1 MNDFKNF
8 KAKLDEKKGLWDNIH
23 AKRKRGEKP
32 NPPGHPDRPTAQD
45 FKDAQKTSKKE
56 SVEEKKLTPAEIK
69 KREEIAKAMER
80 DNPGMDMGKKMAIAT
95 ATAKKVAEEVRQID
109 ELSPNTLSRYVKK
122 ADKQADKASDSYSRA
137 AARRSDFASD
147 TPAMAKNAK
156 KFAKRDAGAA
166 LARKKLANQNEAV
179 DLDKAS
185 KSDMLCKE
193 CGDQFGKPTNEKC
206 MYDAYDKLGENWVTK
221 EMYEGLDIT
230 EISLDMLTKKISNSG
245 MATTKKAN
253 KMDKTKND
261 LAALKARLAGKPALA
276 KEAKE
281 DDEPASPDEA
291 SMALKQLE
299 FIEYAAEEMMDHI
312 KSGKEFPEWFQN
324 KLSKAHSE
332 IEGLHSSMGEH
343 GEDEEDMKEAVRRKG
358 APKMKGDFFAMQ
370 RAKDAELNKALGRT
384 KTGRKKPVRQM
395 TSTQRSLAQL
405 RREETELDE
414 GISNNMRLI
423 SKIKNSGVVKSGS
436 MSKDTKPAPK
446 KEGID
451 TAADK
456 KPEKF
461 IKPDGKIGVRMVP
474 MDKNIV
480 DKDK

>member
-69 KREEIAKAMER
+69 GDNKETEVSEVSMDTAKSAYYRRKSQAQGAAHQGSMDYAKKQMAKARKTKSYIDKRESVEEKKLTPAEMKKREEIAKAMER

-95 ATAKKVAEEVRQID
+95 ATAKKVAEEV
-109 ELSPNTLSRYVKK
+109 E
-122 ADKQADKASDSYSRA
+122 
-137 AARRSDFASD
+137 
-147 TPAMAKNAK
+147 
-156 KFAKRDAGAA
+156 
-166 LARKKLANQNEAV
+166 
-179 DLDKAS
+179 
-185 KSDMLCKE
+185 
-193 CGDQFGKPTNEKC
+193 
-206 MYDAYDKLGENWVTK
+206 
-221 EMYEGLDIT
+221 LDIT

-245 MATTKKAN
+245 MTTTKKAN

-261 LAALKARLAGKPALA
+261 LAAMKARLSGKPALA
-276 KEAKE
+276 KEAYE

-291 SMALKQLE
+291 SMAMRQLG
-299 FIEYAAEEMMDHI
+299 FIEYAAEEVMDHI
-312 KSGKEFPEWFQN
+312 KAGKEFPEWMQN
-324 KLSKAHSE
+324 KLSKLHGQMES
-332 IEGLHSSMGEH
+332 LHSALGDH

-358 APKMKGDFFAMQ
+358 APKMTGDSFAMQ
-370 RAKDAELNKALGRT
+370 RAKDAELNKALDRT

-446 KEGID
+446 KEGVN
-451 TAADK
+451 TADR

-461 IKPDGKIGVRMVP
+461 IKPDGKIGIRMVP

-480 DKDK
+480 DKNK

>member
-8 KAKLDEKKGLWDNIH
+8 KAKLDEKNGLWDNIH

-45 FKDAQKTSKKE
+45 FKDAQKKE
-56 SVEEKKLTPAEIK
+56 SVEEKKTANEAKDGDGANIVRD
-69 KREEIAKAMER
+69 REFK
-80 DNPGMDMGKKMAIAT
+80 GKKLSSQPR
-95 ATAKKVAEEVRQID
+95 AK
-109 ELSPNTLSRYVKK
+109 PG
-122 ADKQADKASDSYSRA
+122 DKGFNS
-137 AARRSDFASD
+137 
-147 TPAMAKNAK
+147 
-156 KFAKRDAGAA
+156 
-166 LARKKLANQNEAV
+166 
-179 DLDKAS
+179 
-185 KSDMLCKE
+185 
-193 CGDQFGKPTNEKC
+193 
-206 MYDAYDKLGENWVTK
+206 YDKLFKKGGQKPAWMDREKMKK
-221 EMYEGLDIT
+221 ESLDIS

-245 MATTKKAN
+245 MDTTKKAN

-261 LAALKARLAGKPALA
+261 LAAMKARLSGKPALA

-324 KLSKAHSE
+324 KLSKAHGE

-358 APKMKGDFFAMQ
+358 APKMKGDSIAIQ
-370 RAKDAELNKALGRT
+370 RAKDAELNKALDRT

-446 KEGID
+446 KEGINTD
-451 TAADK
+451 DR

-461 IKPDGKIGVRMVP
+461 IKPDGKIGIRMVP
-474 MDKNIV
+474 MDKNVV
-480 DKDK
+480 DTDK

>member
-1 MNDFKNF
+1 
-8 KAKLDEKKGLWDNIH
+8 
-23 AKRKRGEKP
+23 
-32 NPPGHPDRPTAQD
+32 
-45 FKDAQKTSKKE
+45 
-56 SVEEKKLTPAEIK
+56 
-69 KREEIAKAMER
+69 
-80 DNPGMDMGKKMAIAT
+80 
-95 ATAKKVAEEVRQID
+95 
-109 ELSPNTLSRYVKK
+109 
-122 ADKQADKASDSYSRA
+122 
-137 AARRSDFASD
+137 
-147 TPAMAKNAK
+147 
-156 KFAKRDAGAA
+156 
-166 LARKKLANQNEAV
+166 
-179 DLDKAS
+179 
-185 KSDMLCKE
+185 
-193 CGDQFGKPTNEKC
+193 
-206 MYDAYDKLGENWVTK
+206 
-221 EMYEGLDIT
+221 
-230 EISLDMLTKKISNSG
+230 
-245 MATTKKAN
+245 
-253 KMDKTKND
+253 
-261 LAALKARLAGKPALA
+261 
-276 KEAKE
+276 
-281 DDEPASPDEA
+281 
-291 SMALKQLE
+291 
-299 FIEYAAEEMMDHI
+299 
-312 KSGKEFPEWFQN
+312 
-324 KLSKAHSE
+324 
-332 IEGLHSSMGEH
+332 MGEH

-414 GISNNMRLI
+414 GISNNMCLI